1 MLSNYFLDGWIMAE
15 WIDGWVD
22 GWVSEW
28 IDRLIGGCMDRL
40 VWMDG

>member
-1 MLSNYFLDGWIMAE
+1 M
-15 WIDGWVD
+15 D

-40 VWMDG
+40 VWMDGWMDRLMIDETF